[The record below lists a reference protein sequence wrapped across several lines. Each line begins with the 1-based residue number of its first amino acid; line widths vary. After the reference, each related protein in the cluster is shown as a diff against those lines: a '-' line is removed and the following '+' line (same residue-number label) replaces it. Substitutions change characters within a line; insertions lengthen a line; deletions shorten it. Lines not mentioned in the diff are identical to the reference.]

1 MSLITDIK
9 VEIPD
14 YNHMSQVMVYVTSE
28 SGHVGVGEAWWG
40 IPSADNPGSTSIP
53 IANVIEHLLAPRLIG
68 KSSRTIEKH
77 WFDLWDYGYRY
88 ADEGIFLMGLSGIDI
103 ALWDLLG
110 KELDTSVCQLLG
122 GPVHEKIP
130 GYASLPALRDPE
142 VVLSEVKRAMDA
154 GFFAV
159 KLHELDPIH
168 VHNIRREFGNDLHI
182 MVDVNGHFNKIEAI
196 EVGKELAKGN
206 VTWYEEPVRPMRDH
220 AAIKEVGDRANVP
233 IAAGENEYT
242 LKNFEQILQSKAL
255 TYLQPEITKI
265 GGITAAKR
273 ITGLTGLY
281 NTALSPHNMRIGPA
295 LNASIQWGFNSPMTA
310 WQEVPW
316 VRYEFAAQYKLPPV
330 EDGYV
335 LPPTEPGIGLI
346 K

>member
-1 MSLITDIK
+1 
-9 VEIPD
+9 
-14 YNHMSQVMVYVTSE
+14 MSQVMVYITAE
-28 SGHVGVGEAWWG
+28 SGHIGVGEAWWG
-40 IPSADNPGSTSIP
+40 IPNIDNPGSTSLP
-53 IANVIEHLLAPRLIG
+53 IASVIENLLAPKLIG
-68 KSSRTIEKH
+68 EPAQHIEKH
-77 WFDLWDYGYRY
+77 WFNLWDYGYRY

-110 KELDTSVCQLLG
+110 KELNTSVCQLLG
-122 GPVHEKIP
+122 GPVHERIP

-142 VVLSEVKRAMDA
+142 LVLSEVQRALDA

-159 KLHELDPIH
+159 KLHELDPVH
-168 VHNIRREFGNDLHI
+168 VHNIRREFGDDLNI
-182 MVDVNGHFNKIEAI
+182 MVDVNGHFSKLEAI
-196 EVGKELAKGN
+196 AVGKELAKGN

-220 AAIKEVGDRANVP
+220 EAIKEVGKSANVP

-242 LKNFEQILQSKAL
+242 LKNFEQILKSKAL

-273 ITGLTGLY
+273 ITGLTEVY

-295 LNASIQWGFNSPMTA
+295 LNASIQWGFNSPMTT
-310 WQEVPW
+310 WQEIPW
-316 VRYEFAAQYKLPPV
+316 VRYEFAAQYKLPKLH
-330 EDGYV
+330 EGFV
-335 LPPTEPGIGLI
+335 LLPEGPGLGLV